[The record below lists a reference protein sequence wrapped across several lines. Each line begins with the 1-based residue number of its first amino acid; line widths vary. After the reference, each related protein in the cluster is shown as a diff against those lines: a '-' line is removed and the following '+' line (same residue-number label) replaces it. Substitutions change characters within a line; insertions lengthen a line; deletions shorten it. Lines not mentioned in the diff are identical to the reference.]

1 MESGK
6 SRSVMANNHIRSAAY
21 NMVGQRHTRDLAE
34 LRPWAYQR
42 HFVRRGSDMGLC
54 HERVLTGKASC
65 LGFIVPVVAT
75 GRRPTRTERV
85 RAVVVLRICVVIRT
99 DVRR

>member
-34 LRPWAYQR
+34 LT
-42 HFVRRGSDMGLC
+42 V
-54 HERVLTGKASC
+54 
-65 LGFIVPVVAT
+65 
-75 GRRPTRTERV
+75 
-85 RAVVVLRICVVIRT
+85 
-99 DVRR
+99 